1 MIKAVRTFFILVIIF
16 VALLVLK
23 GIMDNVGYLREKN
36 QINYFLDNQFS
47 KLRFVDIPQFILFDS
62 KDEVLVS
69 NGIYISDGQK
79 SAEGIKDWRRIQH
92 WIKKNKD
99 FSYLDMDLISFYSP
113 KDAWIFYKSEE
124 DSKILELPH
133 EIFKQKEEGS
143 FGYYISESKPK
154 KANLEELSPNYPG
167 YASFLLIV
175 KDNLLIEMDEF
186 SSSENTDHKLA
197 VLKQITP
204 SQ

>member
-1 MIKAVRTFFILVIIF
+1 MIKVVRVFFILVIIF

-36 QINYFLDNQFS
+36 RINYFLDNQFS
-47 KLRFVDIPQFILFDS
+47 KLKFVDLPRLLLTNS
-62 KDEVLVS
+62 KDDLLVS
-69 NGIYISDGQK
+69 NGIYISDRQK
-79 SAEGIKDWRRIQH
+79 STEGIKDWRRIQH

-99 FSYLDMDLISFYSP
+99 FSYLEVDLISFYSP
-113 KDAWIFYKSEE
+113 KDVWIFYKSEE

-154 KANLEELSPNYPG
+154 KINLEELSPDYPG

-175 KDNLLIEMDEF
+175 KDNLFIEMDES